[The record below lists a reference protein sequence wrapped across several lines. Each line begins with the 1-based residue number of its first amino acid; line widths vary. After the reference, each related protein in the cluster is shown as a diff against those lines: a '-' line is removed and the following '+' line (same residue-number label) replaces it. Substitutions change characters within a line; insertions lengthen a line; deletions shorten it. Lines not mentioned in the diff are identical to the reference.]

1 MIQIED
7 TAGIQNLPDMLKSV
21 PGIGVV
27 LIGEGDLGQELGH
40 PRQYDHPVLLEHIAE
55 IVAICKEHNVV
66 VGHPHADANN
76 MRRIIDEGFR
86 FIMPGPVRSY
96 EGLERGLELTGRA

>member
-1 MIQIED
+1 M
-7 TAGIQNLPDMLKSV
+7 
-21 PGIGVV
+21 
-27 LIGEGDLGQELGH
+27 
-40 PRQYDHPVLLEHIAE
+40 LLEHIAE
-55 IVAICKEHNVV
+55 IVAICKEHDVV

-76 MRRIIDEGFR
+76 IQRIIDEGFR